1 MSKDLATIDG
11 PNSGKGQFLVYEA
24 EDGRVKIDVRLE
36 DETVW
41 QLMADLFQTTKQN
54 IGQHL
59 KNVFSEGGLLGDSVI
74 KKFFTTAADGKR
86 YKTNLCNLDAFLTLN
101 EREILIHAGRISHE
115 MAQDMAEAEYEK
127 FNQKRI
133 REMDRLGSDFDK
145 TVKQLANGKRGK
157 KK

>member
-59 KNVFSEGGLLGDSVI
+59 KYVFAEGELLENLVV
-74 KKFFTTAADGKR
+74 KKFFTTVVDGKK
-86 YKTNLCNLDAFLTLN
+86 YHL
-101 EREILIHAGRISHE
+101 E
-115 MAQDMAEAEYEK
+115 
-127 FNQKRI
+127 
-133 REMDRLGSDFDK
+133 SDFDK